1 MKLFERIYC
10 KIVGRENTKCNCK
23 RPNDQDIESAD
34 SMKEVDAF
42 IFYLN
47 KRKIK
52 YLQCDTF
59 EMDFFV
65 KIDGLD
71 VKVSVGYRTFNKNS
85 CLACGTC
92 LGWETN
98 RLLEKISLYEYFDN
112 IIDNEINKIERK
124 KKAKEICNEV

>member
-1 MKLFERIYC
+1 MKLFELIYR
-10 KIVGRENTKCNCK
+10 KIVGCENIKCNCK
-23 RPNDQDIESAD
+23 RLKDQDIESAD

-47 KRKIK
+47 EKKIK

-65 KIDGLD
+65 KINENNIKLALGF
-71 VKVSVGYRTFNKNS
+71 RTFNKNS

-92 LGWETN
+92 LGWETK
-98 RLLEKISLYEYFDN
+98 RHSEKISLYKYFDN

-124 KKAKEICNEV
+124 KKAKEICGEI